1 MSVLKNKRGVSSI
14 EFENTF
20 SELYRFSS
28 IYTSKIPKRKKKWLC
43 VNIDKNMNL
52 LYRNIMDINDL
63 YFKSKSDRSSY
74 ISETVLSSMEIIKDL
89 NKHLTVLWNIQEC
102 SINTMTRWA
111 SYLRKEALLLSKT
124 ACNDDIGFDIYIL
137 DWNAINRAAFL
148 KNMSEL
154 HRYTHSKVINAKN
167 NFDDTDGCLLI
178 SLVNDAFYE
187 LILANA
193 KISKTKEEYEIRRDH
208 ISKAI
213 SYLKEMNRPMLFY
226 FNMMEYSERIMVEWS
241 ELLVNELKMLISLQN
256 SDKERFKNLL

>member
-1 MSVLKNKRGVSSI
+1 MSVLKSKRGISNL

-28 IYTSKIPKRKKKWLC
+28 IHTSKVSKRKKKWLC
-43 VNIDKNMNL
+43 VNIDKNMNR

-63 YFKSKSDRSSY
+63 YFKAKADKNSY
-74 ISETVLSSMEIIKDL
+74 ISETVLSSIEIIKDL
-89 NKHLTVLWNIQEC
+89 NKHLAVFWNIQEY
-102 SINTMTRWA
+102 SIDTMARWA
-111 SYLRKEALLLSKT
+111 WYLRKEIFLLSKVV
-124 ACNDDIGFDIYIL
+124 CNDGIGFDIYIL

-154 HRYTHSKVINAKN
+154 HRYTHSKVINARN
-167 NFDDTDGCLLI
+167 DFDDTDGCLLI

-193 KISKTKEEYEIRRDH
+193 KIPKTKEEYEIRRDH

-213 SYLKEMNRPMLFY
+213 TYLKEMNRPMLFY

-256 SDKERFKNLL
+256 SDKERFKNLP